1 MRNLF
6 LTLTLAFAT
15 MFASAQNFLVVTSY
29 VAAEEGASWEASSL
43 IDNMGIGYAIND
55 KWTVG
60 FITAG
65 EDSLGDNN
73 YDLFGR
79 YNWNANTYIS
89 VQAPTENTTDNLTL
103 GVGYSYVVWKGLA
116 VEPNYS
122 IGLKEDET
130 TGERE
135 GTFNLGLSYRF

>member
-15 MFASAQNFLVVTSY
+15 MFASAQNFLVVTTY
-29 VAAEEGASWEASSL
+29 VAAEEGAEWEASSL
-43 IDNMGIGYAIND
+43 FDNMGIGYKLND
-55 KWTVG
+55 TWTVG
-60 FITAG
+60 LISAG
-65 EDSLGDNN
+65 EDSLGDKN

-89 VQAPTENTTDNLTL
+89 VQAPTENTTDNLTV
-103 GVGYSYVVWKGLA
+103 GVGYSFVVWKGLA

-135 GTFNLGLSYRF
+135 GNFNLGLSYRF

>member
-15 MFASAQNFLVVTSY
+15 MFASAQNFLVVTTY
-29 VAAEEGASWEASSL
+29 VAAEEGAEWEASSL

-60 FITAG
+60 LITAG
-65 EDSLGDNN
+65 EDSLGETN

-89 VQAPTENTTDNLTL
+89 VQAPTENTTDNLTV
-103 GVGYSYVVWKGLA
+103 GVGYSLVVWKGLA

-130 TGERE
+130 TGERD